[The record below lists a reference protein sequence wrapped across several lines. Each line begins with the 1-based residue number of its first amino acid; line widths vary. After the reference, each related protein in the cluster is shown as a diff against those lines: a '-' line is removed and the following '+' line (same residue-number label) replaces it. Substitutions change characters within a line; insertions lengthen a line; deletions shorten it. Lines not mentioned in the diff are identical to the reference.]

1 MQAMDFDTGAR
12 LKEERERRRLSQRQL
27 AAATGV
33 TSGMISMIEQN
44 RTSPSVATLKKIL
57 AGLDISLGEFFAAG
71 TDTGAK
77 WHFRREEFRA
87 ITPKAKLGE
96 AGAGVVFRQIGRPGA
111 SAIQMLHETYAAGAD
126 TGPELYSHD
135 AEEAGVVIAG
145 QILVTVGEDT
155 QLLSAGDG
163 YLFNSR
169 TPHRFRNP
177 GPAPCVI
184 VSACTPPTF

>member
-1 MQAMDFDTGAR
+1 MDFDTGAR
-12 LKEERERRRLSQRQL
+12 LKEEREKRRLSQRQL
-27 AAATGV
+27 ATLTGV

-57 AGLDISLGEFFAAG
+57 AGLDMSLGDFFAG
-71 TDTGAK
+71 TADTGTK
-77 WHFRREEFRA
+77 WHFRHSEFRE

-96 AGAGVVFRQIGRPGA
+96 AGGGVVFRQIGRPGA
-111 SAIQMLHETYAAGAD
+111 SAIQMLHETYTPGAD
-126 TGPELYSHD
+126 TGSELYSHD

-145 QILVTVGEDT
+145 QILVTVGEET
-155 QLLSAGDG
+155 QLLNAGDG

-177 GPAPCVI
+177 GPKDCVI

>member
-1 MQAMDFDTGAR
+1 MEFDTGSR
-12 LKEERERRRLSQRQL
+12 LREERERRRMSQRQL

-33 TSGMISMIEQN
+33 TGGMISMIEQN

-57 AGLDISLGEFFAAG
+57 SGLDISLGDFFAAEA
-71 TDTGAK
+71 DTGAK
-77 WHFRREEFRA
+77 WHFRHDELRE
-87 ITPKAKLGE
+87 ITPAAKLGE
-96 AGAGVVFRQIGRPGA
+96 AGAGVVFRQVGRPGA

-135 AEEAGVVIAG
+135 ADEAGIVISG
-145 QILVTVGEDT
+145 QVLVTVGEDT
-155 QLLSAGDG
+155 RLLKAGDG

-177 GPAPCVI
+177 DQGECII

>member
-1 MQAMDFDTGAR
+1 MDFDTGAR
-12 LKEERERRRLSQRQL
+12 LKDEREKRRMSQRQL

-44 RTSPSVATLKKIL
+44 RTSPSVATMKKIL
-57 AGLDISLGEFFAAG
+57 AGLGISLGDFFADGAETG
-71 TDTGAK
+71 TK
-77 WHFRREEFRA
+77 WHFTHAELRE
-87 ITPKAKLGE
+87 ITPVAKLGE
-96 AGAGVVFRQIGRPGA
+96 AGAGVVLRQIGRPGA
-111 SAIQMLHETYAAGAD
+111 AALQMLYETYTPGAD

-135 AEEAGVVIAG
+135 AEEAGFVIAG
-145 QILVTVGEDT
+145 QVFVTVGEET

-177 GPAPCVI
+177 GPEDCVI

>member
-1 MQAMDFDTGAR
+1 MEFDTGAR
-12 LKEERERRRLSQRQL
+12 LKDERERRRLSQRQL
-27 AAATGV
+27 AAVTGV